1 MPINKSFHLK
11 EKIVYGI
18 TNSRKCNFPKQ
29 KKRKKNNR
37 KPCIK
42 SMTPYIAMVYIDIK
56 QQNGL
61 TDMGKQNVTI
71 T

>member
-1 MPINKSFHLK
+1 
-11 EKIVYGI
+11 
-18 TNSRKCNFPKQ
+18 
-29 KKRKKNNR
+29 
-37 KPCIK
+37 
-42 SMTPYIAMVYIDIK
+42 MTPYIAMVYTDIK